1 MGIMM
6 RQVAGHPLLPAMF
19 ALRRRTVLRWL
30 IPLQTKNIV
39 ECYVGDGVGKG
50 KGRRR
55 GTEGADAEGLVFTA
69 PPLAIFAAKQIK
81 ILENK

>member
-1 MGIMM
+1 MM

-39 ECYVGDGVGKG
+39 ECYVGDGVGKARG
-50 KGRRR
+50 GSAGRGRNKV
-55 GTEGADAEGLVFTA
+55 LVFTA
-69 PPLAIFAAKQIK
+69 RSHVLDGDKT
-81 ILENK
+81 NKYST

>member
-39 ECYVGDGVGKG
+39 ECYVGDGVGKARG
-50 KGRRR
+50 GSAGRGRKQGFGVHR
-55 GTEGADAEGLVFTA
+55 DGAHVLDGDKT
-69 PPLAIFAAKQIK
+69 
-81 ILENK
+81 NKHIT

>member
-1 MGIMM
+1 MM

-55 GTEGADAEGLVFTA
+55 GTEGADAEGFGVHRTTA
-69 PPLAIFAAKQIK
+69 RDFRSKTTKNIRT
-81 ILENK
+81 